1 MGKSVTSRLER
12 HRKSQGKEAVGGIVR
27 MCRET
32 VSLGWKDRI
41 MLESKDLRWQVKK
54 IIIVG

>member
-1 MGKSVTSRLER
+1 
-12 HRKSQGKEAVGGIVR
+12 

-54 IIIVG
+54 FIIVG